1 LPTCEECAQ
10 PFTSCSNQFAH
21 PAMAPSMPTID
32 MALIEGDADEAS
44 GLAAPYMGHVMRF
57 TYL

>member
-1 LPTCEECAQ
+1 
-10 PFTSCSNQFAH
+10 
-21 PAMAPSMPTID
+21 MAPSMPTID